1 MIKGVIGMKTDM
13 FTNDTLKK
21 VHERT
26 IEKMKEQEKALI
38 DKAKSMDNADN
49 YIELTEF
56 CYKEVRKFVGNDE
69 DLEQILTYPQI
80 TSKIFNTI
88 VDTDEFKKFEAE
100 EVRRFP
106 RVVLMTVVTGSESIA
121 CQAAEEVYADDKEA
135 IEQFEELK
143 KVYHGYLQDALAY
156 GRGEKKNISF
166 TGNPD

>member
-1 MIKGVIGMKTDM
+1 
-13 FTNDTLKK
+13 
-21 VHERT
+21 
-26 IEKMKEQEKALI
+26 
-38 DKAKSMDNADN
+38 
-49 YIELTEF
+49 
-56 CYKEVRKFVGNDE
+56 
-69 DLEQILTYPQI
+69 I
-80 TSKIFNTI
+80 TSKIFSTI
-88 VDTDEFKKFEAE
+88 VETDEFKKFEAE

-135 IEQFEELK
+135 VEQFEKLK